1 MNPDPA
7 DVTSYTGTAI
17 TSDDIRIAAA
27 NTHNKEAIDI
37 ASLTAFSIPDV
48 AMTIATAAYLIPWN
62 RPR

>member
-17 TSDDIRIAAA
+17 TSDDIGITAASA
-27 NTHNKEAIDI
+27 HHRDAIDI
-37 ASLTAFSIPDV
+37 ASITAFSIPDV
-48 AMTIATAAYLIPWN
+48 AMDIATAAYLIPWN